1 MSRASKAFVVLMMGL
16 MGLWGCAQ
24 GPASGPTA
32 ERIRSLESKC
42 AKMED
47 DYKAAIEARDVAKK
61 KQSNLESEKKRL
73 LDDLNEQIRMAKERT
88 TERDGIQSQYDQ
100 FRSNI
105 RNLLGQAEASLTSPS
120 TPMTT
125 IAEGNR
131 Q

>member
-120 TPMTT
+120 TPMTI

>member
-1 MSRASKAFVVLMMGL
+1 
-16 MGLWGCAQ
+16 
-24 GPASGPTA
+24 
-32 ERIRSLESKC
+32 
-42 AKMED
+42 MED

-120 TPMTT
+120 TPMTI

>member
-1 MSRASKAFVVLMMGL
+1 MSRASKAFVVLMMGI
-16 MGLWGCAQ
+16 MGVWGCAQ

-42 AKMED
+42 AKMEED
-47 DYKAAIEARDVAKK
+47 CKAATDARDVSKK
-61 KQSNLESEKKRL
+61 KLSALELEKKRL

-88 TERDGIQSQYDQ
+88 AERDGVQSQYDQ

-105 RNLLGQAEASLTSPS
+105 RNLLGQAEASLSSPT
-120 TPMTT
+120 TPVTDS
-125 IAEGNR
+125 R

>member
-1 MSRASKAFVVLMMGL
+1 MSSASKAFVVLMMGI
-16 MGLWGCAQ
+16 MGVWGCAQ

-47 DYKAAIEARDVAKK
+47 DYKAATDARDAAKK
-61 KQSNLESEKKRL
+61 KLSALELEKKRL
-73 LDDLNEQIRMAKERT
+73 TDDLNEQIRMAKERT
-88 TERDGIQSQYDQ
+88 AERDGLQSQYDQ

-105 RNLLGQAEASLTSPS
+105 RNLLGQAEASLSSPT
-120 TPMTT
+120 TPVTDS
-125 IAEGNR
+125 R

>member
-1 MSRASKAFVVLMMGL
+1 MSRASKAFVVLMMGI
-16 MGLWGCAQ
+16 MGVWGCAQ

-47 DYKAAIEARDVAKK
+47 DYKTASDARDVAKK
-61 KQSNLESEKKRL
+61 KLNALEVEKKRL

-88 TERDGIQSQYDQ
+88 AERDGLQSQYDQ

-105 RNLLGQAEASLTSPS
+105 RNLLGQAEASLSSPS
-120 TPMTT
+120 TPMTV

-131 Q
+131 

>member
-1 MSRASKAFVVLMMGL
+1 MSRASKAFVVLMMGI
-16 MGLWGCAQ
+16 MGVWGCAQ

-47 DYKAAIEARDVAKK
+47 DYKAATEARDLAKK
-61 KQSNLESEKKRL
+61 KLSALELEKKRL

-88 TERDGIQSQYDQ
+88 AERDGLQSQYDQ

-105 RNLLGQAEASLTSPS
+105 RNLLGQAEASLGNSS
-120 TPMTT
+120 TPMT
-125 IAEGNR
+125 ASR